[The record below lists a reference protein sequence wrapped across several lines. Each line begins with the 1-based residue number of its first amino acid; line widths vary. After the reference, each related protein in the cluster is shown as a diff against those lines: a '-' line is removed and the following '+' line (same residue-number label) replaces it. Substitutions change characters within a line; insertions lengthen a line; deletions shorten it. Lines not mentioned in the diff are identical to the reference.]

1 MKTGNKTV
9 DAIGKMNFSGNVIP
23 TAWLQKVTFEKSGKA
38 DLVSIMILSEI
49 VYWYRPR
56 EVRCESTGQVLRYE
70 KRFKADLLQRNY
82 DSFADQFGVSKRQAQ
97 DSMKRLEDIGV
108 IKRVFRTVKTSNS
121 VASNVLFIELN
132 IEKLAEI
139 TYETESTDV
148 TPITFERDTSLHSN
162 VTPPT
167 FERDTY
173 TETTTEIT
181 TENIYTPPTGYDVSD
196 DQEKKPSRTKRP
208 MVTLQTFLDNC
219 EANGESF
226 IRDYHPIWEYA
237 QSIGLPDDM
246 VVLACEEFIRK
257 FTEEE
262 QGKKKKYADWRLSF
276 KNYVAKGWLG
286 LWFANQDGYKLTTAG
301 VQQARYF
308 EMDSLLGGV
317 TC

>member
-1 MKTGNKTV
+1 MTNQNDTSTNRGFKGV
-9 DAIGKMNFSGNVIP
+9 WIP
-23 TAWLQKVTFEKSGKA
+23 A
-38 DLVSIMILSEI
+38 SIYLNPNLS
-49 VYWYRPR
+49 P
-56 EVRCESTGQVLRYE
+56 
-70 KRFKADLLQRNY
+70 
-82 DSFADQFGVSKRQAQ
+82 
-97 DSMKRLEDIGV
+97 
-108 IKRVFRTVKTSNS
+108 
-121 VASNVLFIELN
+121 
-132 IEKLAEI
+132 IEKILLAEI
-139 TYETESTDV
+139 DSLSRGDKGCFASNNHLARFLQVSASRVSRIITGLSEKGLIKIFLNKKGKQITSRKIIVLYQKLHEEIDQNNENYEQKNEENSSKNDQLEGSSKRNEGSSETQIGSSKTQGGSSKTPSITIQESNTVSNTDSA
-148 TPITFERDTSLHSN
+148 PLTS
-162 VTPPT
+162 
-167 FERDTY
+167 D
-173 TETTTEIT
+173 
-181 TENIYTPPTGYDVSD
+181 DVSD

-208 MVTLQTFLDNC
+208 MVTLQTFLENC